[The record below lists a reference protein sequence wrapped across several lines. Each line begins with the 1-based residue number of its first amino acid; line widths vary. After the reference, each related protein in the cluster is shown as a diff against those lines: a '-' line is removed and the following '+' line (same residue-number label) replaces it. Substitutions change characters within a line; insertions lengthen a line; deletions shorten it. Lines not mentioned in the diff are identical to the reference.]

1 MASYSCRGAA
11 DGADDALVAAAAA
24 DVALHPLEDLL
35 VAGAGRCRQQRGRL
49 HDLAGLAEAALRH
62 VHVAPGDLDRVVAV
76 GRQAFDGGE
85 GGALRV
91 RPRALAAPHRL
102 AVEVH
107 GAGAAEP
114 GAAAVLGAGEAEL
127 VPEVRS
133 EEHTSNSSH

>member
-1 MASYSCRGAA
+1 MIRRPPRSTRTDTLFPYTTLFRS

-91 RPRALAAPHRL
+91 RPRGLAAQHRL
-102 AVEVH
+102 R
-107 GAGAAEP
+107 
-114 GAAAVLGAGEAEL
+114 
-127 VPEVRS
+127 PEERRVG
-133 EEHTSNSSH
+133 